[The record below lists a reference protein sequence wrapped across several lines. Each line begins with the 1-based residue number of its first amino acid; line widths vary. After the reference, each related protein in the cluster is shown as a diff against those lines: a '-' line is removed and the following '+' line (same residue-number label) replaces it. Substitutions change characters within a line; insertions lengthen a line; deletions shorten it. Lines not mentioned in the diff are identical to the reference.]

1 LNANGPQAERDIPC
15 AVSMDTNSDYDAIG
29 RGYSLSRMTD
39 PRIAREIVQALG
51 DATTVVNVG
60 AGTGSYEP
68 RHLKVVAVEPSIEMI
83 GQRPTGAAP
92 VVRAVAEQLPF
103 ADHCFDASLA
113 VLTIHHWR
121 DLLAGLA
128 EMRRVARRRVV
139 ILTWDIAAAA
149 SFWLTAHYFPEIT
162 AFDSTRFEPISEL
175 AHAIGG
181 AKVITVPV
189 PRDCEV
195 VFWRRFGRGPK
206 STLILVVARQCRDSP
221 KFHERLPKAALSGWL
236 TIFRPGS
243 GIADSVSCVPVRALM
258 SAIVF

>member
-1 LNANGPQAERDIPC
+1 
-15 AVSMDTNSDYDAIG
+15 MDTNSDYDAIG

-189 PRDCEV
+189 PRDCEDGFLAA
-195 VFWRRFGRGPK
+195 FWARPEEYLDPCRRAAMSGFAQISREAAESGVERLAHDLQAGVWDSRFGELRTGE
-206 STLILVVARQCRDSP
+206 SLDVGYRLLIAEITASKIR
-221 KFHERLPKAALSGWL
+221 
-236 TIFRPGS
+236 
-243 GIADSVSCVPVRALM
+243 
-258 SAIVF
+258 